1 MAEYQAHVG
10 DPTLPQYE
18 FSNRVAED
26 NSDLEDDS
34 GVYWTQD
41 EGAPEDNPGEDRPS
55 QDDLTAHHPQ
65 GGWRGS
71 TACGCRTA
79 AS

>member
-1 MAEYQAHVG
+1 M
-10 DPTLPQYE
+10 PQYE

-41 EGAPEDNPGEDRPS
+41 EGAPEDNPGEDRP
-55 QDDLTAHHPQ
+55 P
-65 GGWRGS
+65 
-71 TACGCRTA
+71 
-79 AS
+79 